1 MTETDV
7 QKIAHKIAE
16 LGIDVDA
23 PTMVFALALA
33 TASYFNVA
41 FPMDRRYA
49 CAAVFFRDL
58 VDMLD
63 MLSGVKESPG

>member
-1 MTETDV
+1 MTEADV

-23 PTMVFALALA
+23 ETMVFALALA
-33 TASYFNVA
+33 TASYLNVA
-41 FPMDRRYA
+41 FPEDRAYGH
-49 CAAVFFRDL
+49 AAVFFRDL

-63 MLSGVKESPG
+63 KLSGIKEA